1 MSKINP
7 IIKQFA
13 QEQFKMG
20 EYTIPAIA
28 NNIFEKYQTKVGK
41 STIDLWAREIGLS
54 DDEFK
59 SLQDK
64 AKKNRYTK
72 FSGEKSP
79 TGKNSNLKVCY
90 LRYFMSDRSLNRIK
104 NPLTGN
110 FYTKE
115 DMMKFWD
122 CDIRA
127 LNKVLNN
134 EVYKDITYESINATP
149 DPLKYN
155 GNEWKE

>member
-1 MSKINP
+1 
-7 IIKQFA
+7 
-13 QEQFKMG
+13 
-20 EYTIPAIA
+20 
-28 NNIFEKYQTKVGK
+28 
-41 STIDLWAREIGLS
+41 
-54 DDEFK
+54 
-59 SLQDK
+59 
-64 AKKNRYTK
+64 
-72 FSGEKSP
+72 
-79 TGKNSNLKVCY
+79 
-90 LRYFMSDRSLNRIK
+90 MSDRSLNRIK